1 MSSKPQAKLLRVV
14 EQSSFLATLYD
25 GKPDAYYLLVW
36 TKDPKTEKKVS
47 RYFKDLNEATS
58 YAEKQ
63 GATVDTY
70 FGLGLSAKAKERH
83 QRVESSEVAALP
95 GLWVDVDYIN
105 QNHRKKNLPP
115 TEKDAIELVK
125 RMPKQPSL
133 INHTGHGIQAFWLFE
148 SVELIESKETREKLA
163 TLNEDWNKHLQDLA
177 LEQGWTVD
185 STQDLARVFRVP
197 NTKNHKDKDAV
208 VDVRV
213 IHQTSARFTPDQLD
227 SLLKA
232 ASKAT
237 TTTTHSAKKP
247 AKSKETIKVGTLA
260 LKPDAQVN
268 EAKFKLLCDLEKP
281 KFEASWKR
289 ERSEKD
295 MSDQS
300 ASSYDMSLATLAA
313 NAGWTD
319 QEIADLIIASR
330 VKYGDDLKFWHKDYY
345 QRTIREARTPP
356 TKTHAKREGANR
368 RDKLRSAADNS
379 EKTEQTTEEK
389 VAPVIE
395 NFTDVGNA
403 KRLKRLFGGD
413 LRYSKKL
420 KDWLVWDG
428 KRWAEDEELKVNKMA
443 QDTARAIYDE
453 IKLATSDDQRKAIA
467 KHAIASESSTKQ
479 RGLLT
484 EVRSML
490 AVRLDTFDT
499 HTYLLNCSNGT
510 LDLQTSEW
518 HEHTREH
525 YLTRLAPVDFDASAK
540 CPTWLKFLERIF
552 NDAEMVAFIQ
562 RAVGC
567 TLVGESQKREMFI
580 LYGKGS
586 NGKSTLLATLKAM
599 MGDYA
604 ATTAVETLMQTKF
617 SNNSADLA
625 TLRGSRFVMA
635 SESNESQR
643 LNTTLIKKLL
653 GGDTQKV
660 RNLYQS
666 HFEYV
671 PEFRLWFAT
680 NYKPQIDPNDDAAWD
695 RVHLIPFDV
704 RIEEREQDKQLL
716 DKLRAELSGILAWAV
731 EGCCAYLRSGLNAP
745 AKVKAATKDY
755 RAENDLIGEFLEE
768 KCALGVERTVRSS
781 ALYSIYD
788 GWLIVHGE
796 ERMSQKKFTQQL
808 ETRGFTRAREA
819 GTGMRLLRGLCLKHD
834 LESEIMDADNARG
847 EQSQRYHRQR
857 ERSVNANET
866 H

>member
-1 MSSKPQAKLLRVV
+1 VSSKPQAKLLHVV
-14 EQSSFLATLYD
+14 EHPSFFATLYD
-25 GKPDAYYLLVW
+25 GKPDDDYVLVW
-36 TKDPKTEKKVS
+36 TKDPKTGKKLS
-47 RYFKDLNEATS
+47 KWFTDINEATS

-63 GATVDTY
+63 GALIDTY
-70 FGLGLSAKAKERH
+70 FGIGLSPREKKSN

-95 GLWVDVDYIN
+95 CLWADVDYIN
-105 QNHRKKNLPP
+105 PVHKKKNLPP
-115 TEKDAIELVK
+115 TERDAIELVK
-125 RMPKQPSL
+125 RMPVQPSL

-148 SVELIESKETREKLA
+148 RVELIESKETREKLA
-163 TLNEDWNKHLQDLA
+163 TLNEDWNKHLQALA

-185 STQDLARVFRVP
+185 STFDLARVFRVP
-197 NTKNHKDKDAV
+197 NTKNHKDKDDV

-213 IHQTSARFTPDQLD
+213 IHQTNARYKPDELATA
-227 SLLKA
+227 LKKA
-232 ASKAT
+232 A
-237 TTTTHSAKKP
+237 THSAKKP

-295 MSDQS
+295 MPDQS
-300 ASSYDMSLATLAA
+300 ASSYDLSLATLAA
-313 NAGWTD
+313 KAGWTD
-319 QEIADLIIASR
+319 QEIADLMIASR
-330 VKYGDDLKFWHKDYY
+330 AKHGDDLKLWHETYY
-345 QRTIREARTPP
+345 PNTIKEARTPS
-356 TKTHAKREGANR
+356 TKSHAKRE
-368 RDKLRSAADNS
+368 AARLGMVSSS
-379 EKTEQTTEEK
+379 EKTEQIAEGL
-389 VAPVIE
+389 VIE

-428 KRWAEDEELKVNKMA
+428 KRWAEDEELKVNRMA
-443 QDTARAIYDE
+443 QATAIAIYDE
-453 IKLATSDDQRKAIA
+453 IKLATGEDQRKAIA
-467 KHAIASESSTKQ
+467 KHANASEKTTNQ

-484 EVRSML
+484 EARSML

-499 HTYLLNCSNGT
+499 HTYLLNCANGT

-540 CPTWLKFLERIF
+540 CPTWLNFLERIF

-567 TLVGESQKREMFI
+567 TLVGESQKREMFL

-586 NGKSTLLATLKAM
+586 NGKSSLLATLKAM
-599 MGDYA
+599 LGDYA

-617 SNNSADLA
+617 NNNSADLA

-704 RIEEREQDKQLL
+704 RIPEREQDKNLSV
-716 DKLRAELSGILAWAV
+716 KLRTELSGILAWAV
-731 EGCCAYLRSGLNAP
+731 EGCVAYLRSGLDAP

-755 RAENDLIGEFLEE
+755 RAEMDTIGDFIEE
-768 KCALGVERTVRSS
+768 KCVCGENYVISS
-781 ALYSIYD
+781 TELYQVMA
-788 GWLIVHGE
+788 GWLANNGE
-796 ERMSQKKFTQQL
+796 QEMSQKKFVQELQKRDIT
-808 ETRGFTRAREA
+808 TVREA
-819 GTGMRLLRGLCLKHD
+819 GTGKKMLRGITLRHNVK
-834 LESEIMDADNARG
+834 EEVEQGSEDSHKKKREYM
-847 EQSQRYHRQR
+847 ERQ
-857 ERSVNANET
+857 ERNKILAEKA
-866 H
+866 